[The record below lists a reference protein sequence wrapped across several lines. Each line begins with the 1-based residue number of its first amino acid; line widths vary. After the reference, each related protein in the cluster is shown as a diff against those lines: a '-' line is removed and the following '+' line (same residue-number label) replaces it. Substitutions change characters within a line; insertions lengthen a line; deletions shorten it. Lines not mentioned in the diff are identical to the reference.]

1 MIIAK
6 GEYRRVSN
14 AVERVERA
22 AEVRLSCIAPG
33 GKKRRRHIAH
43 AHCVGTDQ
51 VGSCGRELPLLY
63 VANCDC
69 ETGEVVAGVTPK
81 ESVAEGACARLIPI

>member
-6 GEYRRVSN
+6 GEHRRVSN

-22 AEVRLSCIAPG
+22 AEIGLSCIAPS

-43 AHCVGTDQ
+43 ARCVGTGQ
-51 VGSCGRELPLLY
+51 VGSCGRELSLLY

-69 ETGEVVAGVTPK
+69 ETGEVVVGVTPK
-81 ESVAEGACARLIPI
+81 EPFAEGACARLIPI